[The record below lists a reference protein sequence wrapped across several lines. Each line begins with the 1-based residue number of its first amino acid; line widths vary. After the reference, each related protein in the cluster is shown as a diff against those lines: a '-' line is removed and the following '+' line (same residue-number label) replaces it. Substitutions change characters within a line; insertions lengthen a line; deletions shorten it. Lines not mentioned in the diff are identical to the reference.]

1 MLHRVVNKMKAR
13 PKDFGAFEIMDWKFI
28 IHLKPQQKWD
38 VEETEKGYRL
48 ERDNVV
54 IKLTKAEFEKHF
66 KEITK

>member
-1 MLHRVVNKMKAR
+1 MKAR

-38 VEETEKGYRL
+38 VEETQKGYRL

-54 IKLTKAEFEKHF
+54 INLTKAEFKKNFVEVVK
-66 KEITK
+66 